1 MKKLRIGIIGCG
13 AIGSSLAKAI
23 RRDFKGSAVLA
34 ALYDLDR
41 SKIGIPAA
49 KSREGLIKKSD
60 LVIEASSSEFSFEIA
75 KEVLGEGKDVI
86 IMSVGGI
93 SGKLKELTRIAK
105 EYGGRAYI
113 PSGAISGV
121 DALKAAKIAGIK
133 KVTLTT
139 RKHPFS
145 FKGVEYINK
154 RGIRLD
160 KIKKDKVL
168 FFGPAYLAVRYF
180 PQNINV
186 AGVLGLAGIGAQK
199 TMVKIIA
206 SPGTK
211 KNIHELKIDSAA
223 AKIKTRTEN
232 TLHPDNPKT
241 SYLAVL
247 SAIAALRQILEPVR
261 IGT

>member
-1 MKKLRIGIIGCG
+1 MKKLKIGIIGCG
-13 AIGSSLAKAI
+13 AIGKSLARAI
-23 RRDFKGSAVLA
+23 RRDFKSDAVLA

-41 SKIGIPAA
+41 SKIGFPAA
-49 KSREGLIKKSD
+49 KSRKELINKSD

-75 KEVLGEGKDVI
+75 KEVLGKGKDI
-86 IMSVGGI
+86 IIVSVGGI
-93 SGKLKELTRIAK
+93 AGKLNELTRIAK

-113 PSGAISGV
+113 PSGAVSGV
-121 DALKAAKIAGIK
+121 DALKAARIAGIK

-139 RKHPFS
+139 RKNPFS
-145 FKGVEYINK
+145 FKGVEYMHK
-154 RGIRLD
+154 MGIKPE

-186 AGVLGLAGIGAQK
+186 AGVLSLAGIGEKK
-199 TMVKIIA
+199 TMIKIIA

-211 KNIHELKIDSAA
+211 KNIHELKIYSAA

-232 TLHPDNPKT
+232 ILHPDNPKT

-247 SAIAALRQILEPVR
+247 SAIATLRQILEPVK